1 MSREL
6 PCKNLATAG
15 ARCMVTPGPRRMLA
29 LAHGGGGK
37 VQHVRQQQQLLR
49 GSSPPPPS
57 PPQLGRLPPR
67 RNGGAGGG
75 ARRGAAPKV
84 VCRGA
89 RCFSAGGSPPP
100 PSPSQ
105 LGRLPPRLPRVRG
118 AAPGAARGEEQRPRW
133 CDEGPAAHAIM
144 PDSRA
149 ARAGQWRTRRVRAD
163 KGPVR
168 DARGRG
174 SAAGRAEHLIRVQM
188 SRPRRSR
195 HSK

>member
-1 MSREL
+1 MQETI
-6 PCKNLATAG
+6 AAAG
-15 ARCMVTPGPRRMLA
+15 ARHGHARPSPHARAGPRR
-29 LAHGGGGK
+29 
-37 VQHVRQQQQLLR
+37 RR
-49 GSSPPPPS
+49 EGSARAPAAAVAP
-57 PPQLGRLPPR
+57 REARRRRPR
-67 RNGGAGGG
+67 RRSWAACRHGGAGGG

-89 RCFSAGGSPPP
+89 RCCSAGGSPPP

-105 LGRLPPRLPRVRG
+105 LGRLPPRLPRERG
-118 AAPGAARGEEQRPRW
+118 AAPGAARGEEQRQRW
-133 CDEGPAAHAIM
+133 CAEGPAAHAIM

-168 DARGRG
+168 DARGRV